1 MSNQSARGAGHRLV
15 PHVADVILEAWGT
28 TRVACLEEAAL
39 GLVESFA
46 DIEDIEPIDRI
57 PVSLMGAVGDE
68 DVLVLLLEEVI
79 YVVEALGK
87 VPVGVDLAE
96 HADGSVG
103 GFFATIPS
111 EGLEAIGALPKGV
124 SRSDLLFER
133 RDGQWRC
140 HVLVDV

>member
-1 MSNQSARGAGHRLV
+1 MSDQSARGAGHRLV

-46 DIEDIEPIDRI
+46 DIEDIEPTDRI
-57 PVSLMGAVGDE
+57 PVSLRAVSDE

-79 YVVEALGK
+79 YVIEALGK
-87 VPVGVDLAE
+87 VPLGVDLAE

-111 EGLEAIGALPKGV
+111 ERVEAIGALPKGV

-133 RDGQWRC
+133 RNGQWRC

>member
-1 MSNQSARGAGHRLV
+1 MSHQSAGGAGHRLV
-15 PHVADVILEAWGT
+15 SHVADVIVEAWGT

-46 DIEDIEPIDRI
+46 DIGGIEPTESI
-57 PVSLMGAVGDE
+57 PVSLGAAGDE

-87 VPVGVDLAE
+87 VPAGVELAE
-96 HADGSVG
+96 HADGTVG

-133 RDGQWRC
+133 RDEQWRC